1 MTGDRRQVGDVTTYF
16 AADHV
21 EVPDNPD
28 EANNYPQEFLHTL
41 TPSGMPP
48 HTLELKVGCTV
59 MLPRNLDPSNGLCNG
74 TQLFMWHL

>member
-1 MTGDRRQVGDVTTYF
+1 MGDVTTYF